1 VSVENIVYSL
11 RNRRFRKKTV
21 IVLIAGCLLIGA
33 ISLILLVIAGVL
45 AFTYHEQ
52 LYDGFSMIINYL
64 FGDSPDNVLRGYS
77 QQLAD
82 GFTKSLFSED

>member
-1 VSVENIVYSL
+1 M
-11 RNRRFRKKTV
+11 
-21 IVLIAGCLLIGA
+21 VLMAGCLLIGA

-45 AFTYHEQ
+45 AFVYHEQ

-82 GFTKSLFSED
+82 GFTKSLLSED